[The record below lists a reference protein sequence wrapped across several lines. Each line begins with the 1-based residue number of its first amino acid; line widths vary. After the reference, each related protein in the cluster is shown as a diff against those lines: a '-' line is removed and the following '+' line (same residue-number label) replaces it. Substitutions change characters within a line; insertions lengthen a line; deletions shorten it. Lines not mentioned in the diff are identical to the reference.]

1 MPEAAGWTA
10 DLLVA
15 GSVPLPDGALAP
27 EGVLGPVEVV
37 SNVLLLRGHG
47 STVLVDTA
55 AGALAGGW
63 EGTRTDLH
71 AALGAAGCDPADVDA
86 LVLTHLDFD
95 HCGDIDALPRA
106 RVLASEQALAA
117 VAELPESAAL
127 IAAAGERVEAADDEP
142 FPGIRL
148 VAAPG
153 HRAGHRVVD
162 VGGELVF
169 LADVV
174 HHTAHLAHPEWDRR
188 YDADPET
195 AIATRRE
202 WIARLEGSGVLCA
215 ASHIAGWGRVVRG
228 EDGAPA
234 WSPA

>member
-47 STVLVDTA
+47 HTVLVDTA
-55 AGALAGGW
+55 AGKLAGDW
-63 EGTRTDLH
+63 EGTRSDLH
-71 AALGAAGCDPADVDA
+71 GALAAAGCVADDVDA

-95 HCGDIDALPRA
+95 HCGDIAALPRA
-106 RVLASEQALAA
+106 RVLASPAALAA
-117 VAELPESAAL
+117 VGEHPDSAPL
-127 IAAAGERVEAADDEP
+127 IAAAGGRVEAAAAEP

-148 VAAPG
+148 LAAPG
-153 HRAGHRVVD
+153 HRTGHSVVEI
-162 VGGELVF
+162 GGDLVF
-169 LADVV
+169 LADVL
-174 HHTAHLAHPEWDRR
+174 HHADHVVHPEWDRR

-195 AIATRRE
+195 ALATRRG
-202 WIARLEGSGVLCA
+202 WLARLEESGVLCA
-215 ASHIAGWGRVVRG
+215 ASHIDGWGRIEG
-228 EDGAPA
+228 DGGGRRWAPA
-234 WSPA
+234 A

>member
-1 MPEAAGWTA
+1 MPDTAGWTA

-15 GSVPLPDGALAP
+15 GAVPLPDGALAP

-47 STVLVDTA
+47 HTVLVDTA

-63 EGTRTDLH
+63 EGTRSDLT
-71 AALGAAGCDPADVDA
+71 AALAGAGCAPGDVDA

-95 HCGDIDALPRA
+95 HCGDIGALPHA
-106 RVLASEQALAA
+106 RVLASAEALAA
-117 VAELPESAAL
+117 VAEYPASAAL
-127 IAAAGERVEAADDEP
+127 IAAAGERVEAASGEL

-153 HRAGHRVVD
+153 HRPGHCVVE

-169 LADVV
+169 LADVL

-188 YDADPET
+188 YDDDPET
-195 AIATRRE
+195 ALATRRT
-202 WIARLEGSGVLCA
+202 WLGRLEGSGVLCA
-215 ASHIAGWGRVVRG
+215 ASHILGWGRVVRG
-228 EDGAPA
+228 DGGVPA

>member
-27 EGVLGPVEVV
+27 EGVLGPVAVV

-47 STVLVDTA
+47 HTVLVDTA

-63 EGTRTDLH
+63 EGTRSDLT
-71 AALGAAGCDPADVDA
+71 AALAGAGCTPDDVDA

-95 HCGDIDALPRA
+95 HCGDIGALSRA
-106 RVLASEQALAA
+106 RVLVSAEGLAVVEEQSG
-117 VAELPESAAL
+117 SAAL
-127 IAAAGERVEAADDEP
+127 LAAAADRVEAAAAEP

-148 VAAPG
+148 VDAPG
-153 HRAGHRVVD
+153 HRAGHRVVE

-169 LADVV
+169 LADVL

-195 AIATRRE
+195 ALATRRA
-202 WIARLEGSGVLCA
+202 WLGRLEGSDVLCA
-215 ASHIAGWGRVVRG
+215 ASHIVGWGRVVRG